1 LQRPEKYW
9 FRAEEIYGGC
19 DGRKRDKSVKLKV
32 VVMVVFMVKAEE
44 RESERALRGHVAC
57 GSKGQTTGVLGY
69 VHVCK
74 DMVGILYKLIP
85 LFSNYLFFF
94 LQSPA
99 ATDAKEA
106 AQGTCPPT

>member
-1 LQRPEKYW
+1 
-9 FRAEEIYGGC
+9 
-19 DGRKRDKSVKLKV
+19 VKLKV
-32 VVMVVFMVKAEE
+32 VVMGVFMVKVEE

-69 VHVCK
+69 VYVCK

-94 LQSPA
+94 FFFFFFFFTESSSDGCKGGGAGHMPSNLR
-99 ATDAKEA
+99 
-106 AQGTCPPT
+106 